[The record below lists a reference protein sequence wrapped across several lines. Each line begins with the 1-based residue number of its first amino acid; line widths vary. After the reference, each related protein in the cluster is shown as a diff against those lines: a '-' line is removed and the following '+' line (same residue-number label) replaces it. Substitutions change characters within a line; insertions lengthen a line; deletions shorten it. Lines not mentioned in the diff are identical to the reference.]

1 MTRWSPITE
10 SGGPSAITLPCAIT
24 MTQSEMSRTMSMSC
38 STNSTVRP
46 SSRSDFTW
54 PSRDCFNAG
63 LTPAIGS
70 SSLTSSGSAI
80 SARAISSSLRWPPES
95 DPAKSSRF
103 LISRNRSSS
112 ASARSVFDC
121 SWPRQNGAN
130 IARRRLSPRCPVA
143 PTRMFSRTVSLER
156 TLVSWKVRTMPMRDT
171 RYAGTPLRLV
181 PLKDQSPWSGR
192 SNPVSRL
199 KNVVLPAPFGP
210 MSPVI
215 TPRWISTWSTST
227 AVRPPKVRRTWWATT
242 TGSGFLAPGSC
253 GTSRRA
259 ARAADTSTVDELSAG
274 IECQLP
280 SVPENALRPVDHQ
293 QHQRQPH
300 HHEPHQARLVAVHDR
315 GGDRGVRA
323 RRGLTEEQVE
333 EAQQEPEDHGARD
346 RAENPCSAADQKHR
360 VGEEGGVGREERRV
374 DRGVL
379 EGGHDARQTADD
391 AADDQ
396 RLHLV
401 GVDVLA
407 EAADGVLVLADAL
420 EHAAPGAA
428 HQCPHDQA
436 AEGGEEPAD
445 EQRPEVVG
453 TPGHHA
459 GDADAGGEGVEGGE
473 AAVEALQAVLAA
485 EELQQ
490 RDRAD
495 GLPDDLGRG
504 DRDDRQVVRAQPQG
518 GHPEEQ
524 GQHGRRA
531 ETDEAAQPKRQ
542 APRGDERG
550 DGVAAHGHEARL
562 AEVEQSGVPEV
573 HVEADRGQAV
583 DRGDRSQTLLQA
595 LAEDGVPVHVL
606 CLLTDPLGLA
616 EQALG
621 PDQQNDD
628 EYDECADEL
637 ELGG

>member
-1 MTRWSPITE
+1 MTRWSAITE

-70 SSLTSSGSAI
+70 SSITSSGSAI
-80 SARAISSSLRWPPES
+80 SARAISRSLRWPPES

-130 IARRRLSPRCPVA
+130 IARRRLSPRCSVA

-156 TLVSWKVRTMPMRDT
+156 TLVSWNVRTMPMRDT
-171 RYAGTPLRLV
+171 RYAGMPLRLV

-210 MSPVI
+210 MRPVI

-227 AVRPPKVRRTWWATT
+227 AVRPPKVRRTWSATT
-242 TGSGFLAPGSC
+242 MGSGFLARGSS
-253 GTSRRA
+253 GTTRSA
-259 ARAADTSTVDELSAG
+259 ARAADTSTVVVGGPAGTPFSGLLDKLSAG

-280 SVPENALRPVDHQ
+280 SVPEDALRPVDHQ

-315 GGDRGVRA
+315 GRDQGVRA

-346 RAENPCSAADQKHR
+346 RAENPGSAADQKHR

-428 HQCPHDQA
+428 HQCPHDEA
-436 AEGGEEPAD
+436 AEGDEEPAHQ
-445 EQRPEVVG
+445 EGPEVVG
-453 TPGHHA
+453 APGDHT
-459 GDADAGGEGVEGGE
+459 GDPDAVAERVEVAE
-473 AAVEALQAVLAA
+473 AAHEPLQAVLAA
-485 EELQQ
+485 EVLQQ
-490 RDRAD
+490 RDRPD
-495 GLPDDLGRG
+495 GLPDDLGRR
-504 DRDDRQVVRAQPQG
+504 DADDRQVVRAQSQRRHAQEQREHG
-518 GHPEEQ
+518 G
-524 GQHGRRA
+524 GQQPDDRA
-531 ETDEAAQPKRQ
+531 EPERQSPRRDE
-542 APRGDERG
+542 GG
-550 DGVAAHGHEARL
+550 DGIAGDGHEAGL
-562 AEVEQSGVPEV
+562 TEVEQPRVAEV
-573 HVEADRGQAV
+573 HVQADGGEAV
-583 DRGDRSQTLLQA
+583 HRGDRPQTLL
-595 LAEDGVPVHVL
+595 E
-606 CLLTDPLGLA
+606 
-616 EQALG
+616 
-621 PDQQNDD
+621 
-628 EYDECADEL
+628 
-637 ELGG
+637 